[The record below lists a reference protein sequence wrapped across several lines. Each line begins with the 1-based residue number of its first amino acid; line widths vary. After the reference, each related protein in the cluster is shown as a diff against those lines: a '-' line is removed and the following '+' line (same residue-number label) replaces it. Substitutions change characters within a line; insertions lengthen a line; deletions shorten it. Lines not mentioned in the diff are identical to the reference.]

1 MSIFSVFFIAVGLDM
16 DACAVSVSNGIA
28 LKKVRRKDALKMALF
43 FGLFQFFM
51 PLVGYFLGS
60 TVRQYIEAYDH
71 WVAFILLALIGL
83 NMIKEARSEKEE
95 EQRGSIVLSAKLL
108 TLQAIATS
116 IDALAVGITFAFLK
130 VNIALSVSLIGII
143 TFILSF
149 IGVMVG
155 NRFGSKY
162 KNKAELAG
170 GIVLILI
177 GIKVLLEHLGVIS
190 F

>member
-1 MSIFSVFFIAVGLDM
+1 MSILSVFFIAVGLAM

-116 IDALAVGITFAFLK
+116 IDALAVGVSFAMLK
-130 VNIALSVSLIGII
+130 MNVWSASMV
-143 TFILSF
+143 
-149 IGVMVG
+149 IGVVCFG
-155 NRFGSKY
+155 LSLFGSSMGQRVGTVLEE
-162 KNKAELAG
+162 KAQIVG
-170 GIVLILI
+170 GIVLIVI
-177 GIKVLLEHLGVIS
+177 GTRILLESLLGL
-190 F
+190 

>member
-1 MSIFSVFFIAVGLDM
+1 MSIFSVFFIAVGLAM

-28 LKKVRRKDALKMALF
+28 LKKVRRKDALN
-43 FGLFQFFM
+43 M

-116 IDALAVGITFAFLK
+116 IDALAVGVSFAMLK
-130 VNIALSVSLIGII
+130 MNVWSASMV
-143 TFILSF
+143 
-149 IGVMVG
+149 IGVVCFG
-155 NRFGSKY
+155 LSLFGSSMGQRVGTVLEE
-162 KNKAELAG
+162 KAQIVG
-170 GIVLILI
+170 GIVLIVI
-177 GIKVLLEHLGVIS
+177 GTRILLESLLGL
-190 F
+190 

>member
-1 MSIFSVFFIAVGLDM
+1 MSIFSVFFIAVGLAM

-108 TLQAIATS
+108 TLQAIATRVS
-116 IDALAVGITFAFLK
+116 IGEECSIIIEDGYVVGQEHPVMTEPKKWKAGAF
-130 VNIALSVSLIGII
+130 
-143 TFILSF
+143 
-149 IGVMVG
+149 
-155 NRFGSKY
+155 
-162 KNKAELAG
+162 
-170 GIVLILI
+170 
-177 GIKVLLEHLGVIS
+177 
-190 F
+190 

>member
-1 MSIFSVFFIAVGLDM
+1 MSIFSVFFIAVGLAM

-95 EQRGSIVLSAKLL
+95 EQRGSIVLSAKMNVWS
-108 TLQAIATS
+108 AS
-116 IDALAVGITFAFLK
+116 MV
-130 VNIALSVSLIGII
+130 
-143 TFILSF
+143 
-149 IGVMVG
+149 IGVVCFG
-155 NRFGSKY
+155 LSLFGSSMGQRVGTVLEE
-162 KNKAELAG
+162 KAQIVG
-170 GIVLILI
+170 GIVLIVI
-177 GIKVLLEHLGVIS
+177 GTRILLESLLGL
-190 F
+190 